1 LLRWEKSQL
10 AEASGLSV
18 SVIDRV
24 ECQPGEIVSPCPQT
38 EALVRVLKT
47 AGVMFFDKGPV
58 DGGPGV
64 RLLIKASAAID
75 TNQDE
80 TVQYK
85 EHLENDAPP
94 GAGG

>member
-1 LLRWEKSQL
+1 
-10 AEASGLSV
+10 
-18 SVIDRV
+18 
-24 ECQPGEIVSPCPQT
+24 
-38 EALVRVLKT
+38 
-47 AGVMFFDKGPV
+47 MFFDKGPV